1 MSARITI
8 VDENAS
14 GKVLRE
20 FVLELLG
27 AAISARQL
35 IEQRVRDEV
44 ERYNS
49 SPRTG
54 VFHGLV
60 QPTDA
65 EAELNG
71 YRLRASKLVDPE
83 AQCAKALRAFE
94 GNGFLLL
101 VGDRQVESLE
111 ELIPLT
117 DETRVSFVKLVPLVG
132 G

>member
-20 FVLELLG
+20 FMMELLSET
-27 AAISARQL
+27 ISARQL
-35 IEQRVRDEV
+35 IEQRVREEV
-44 ERYNS
+44 DRFNS
-49 SPRTG
+49 SPRTA
-54 VFHGLV
+54 VFQGLV

-71 YRLRASKLVDPE
+71 YRLRGPKQVDPE
-83 AQCAKALRAFE
+83 AQCEKALRAFE

-101 VGDRQVESLE
+101 VGDRQIESLDE
-111 ELIPLT
+111 IISTTP
-117 DETRVSFVKLVPLVG
+117 ETRVSFVKLVPLVG
-132 G
+132 D

>member
-14 GKVLRE
+14 GRVLRE
-20 FVLELLG
+20 FFLELLRE
-27 AAISARQL
+27 SVTARQL

-44 ERYNS
+44 ERFNS

-54 VFHGLV
+54 VFQGLV
-60 QPTDA
+60 QPTDT

-71 YRLRASKLVDPE
+71 YRLRESKQVDAE
-83 AQCAKALRAFE
+83 AQCKNALRAFE
-94 GNGFLLL
+94 ANGFLLL
-101 VGDRQVESLE
+101 VGERQIESLD
-111 ELIPLT
+111 ELIPVT
-117 DETRVSFVKLVPLVG
+117 PETRVSFVKLVPLVG